1 MLHKN
6 YLIRRL
12 CTNMMCKCIFEF
24 YKFLIWYFSF
34 YNNSYNNSRFFLSN
48 LIILISSLHTLYR
61 TKYHASHAIHNTV
74 YLLNFSIFD
83 KEIEKKKKISF
94 EEKLAIHYPL
104 SFCATINFLT
114 CKFLI
119 KTVYHDIYLSNARVS
134 SLSFSRSAYPC
145 RFCFRSTAQFSNRD
159 RVCRV
164 LFPPLSTRVRSISL
178 STPSI
183 IRSPRFSLAKH
194 TGFSHPN
201 GRSQWSNIG
210 RLRGRG
216 EGKGRKQEKRT
227 RPDKSKGGKRRKRNF
242 LFCRA
247 REATFPV
254 QATAKKVYLGLFPTA
269 CFPAIR
275 IFTLPLPT
283 RRHHVFYWH
292 EFQSYFFIYCFSLFL
307 RVLRFL
313 NKDPSVLLWILCR
326 RWWKLFVYVSKWN
339 ILIEEEDC
347 SSKFYQWSNI
357 LRYNFLRLIYR
368 RFIIYFWN
376 YKFVKI
382 LTIRQTILFYFQV
395 LSL

>member
-1 MLHKN
+1 MYHHFRFRGPRIPVDFVFVPRHNFPPEIVCVAFSFLRF
-6 YLIRRL
+6 LPEWDPSAFRRHRSFDPRVFRSRN
-12 CTNMMCKCIFEF
+12 TPA
-24 YKFLIWYFSF
+24 FLIPM
-34 YNNSYNNSRFFLSN
+34 
-48 LIILISSLHTLYR
+48 
-61 TKYHASHAIHNTV
+61 V
-74 YLLNFSIFD
+74 D
-83 KEIEKKKKISF
+83 
-94 EEKLAIHYPL
+94 
-104 SFCATINFLT
+104 
-114 CKFLI
+114 
-119 KTVYHDIYLSNARVS
+119 
-134 SLSFSRSAYPC
+134 
-145 RFCFRSTAQFSNRD
+145 
-159 RVCRV
+159 
-164 LFPPLSTRVRSISL
+164 
-178 STPSI
+178 
-183 IRSPRFSLAKH
+183 
-194 TGFSHPN
+194 PN
-201 GRSQWSNIG
+201 GRISVG
-210 RLRGRG
+210 CRLRGRG

>member
-1 MLHKN
+1 M
-6 YLIRRL
+6 
-12 CTNMMCKCIFEF
+12 
-24 YKFLIWYFSF
+24 
-34 YNNSYNNSRFFLSN
+34 
-48 LIILISSLHTLYR
+48 
-61 TKYHASHAIHNTV
+61 
-74 YLLNFSIFD
+74 
-83 KEIEKKKKISF
+83 
-94 EEKLAIHYPL
+94 AIHYPL

-119 KTVYHDIYLSNARVS
+119 KTVYHDIYLSNTRVS

-145 RFCFRSTAQFSNRD
+145 RFCFRSTAQFSTRD

-210 RLRGRG
+210 RMPFTGEGRG
-216 EGKGRKQEKRT
+216 ERKETREK
-227 RPDKSKGGKRRKRNF
+227 DEAGQVERRETTKEKF

-283 RRHHVFYWH
+283 RRHHVFY
-292 EFQSYFFIYCFSLFL
+292 
-307 RVLRFL
+307 
-313 NKDPSVLLWILCR
+313 
-326 RWWKLFVYVSKWN
+326 
-339 ILIEEEDC
+339 
-347 SSKFYQWSNI
+347 
-357 LRYNFLRLIYR
+357 
-368 RFIIYFWN
+368 
-376 YKFVKI
+376 
-382 LTIRQTILFYFQV
+382 
-395 LSL
+395 